1 MSTKEMLLHEIDAMN
16 ETQMQGLL
24 LFIRGCYNYE
34 LISRTLSLF
43 EDVENG
49 VNLKGP
55 FSSVKELMED
65 LNAED

>member
-24 LFIRGCYNYE
+24 LFIRGCYNNE
-34 LISRTLSLF
+34 LKARTLSVI
-43 EDVENG
+43 EVVENG

>member
-1 MSTKEMLLHEIDAMN
+1 MLLHEIDAMN

-24 LFIRGCYNYE
+24 LFIRGCYNNE
-34 LISRTLSLF
+34 LNARTLSVI